1 MCWGVSMGFL
11 DIIYNMVNKSDKK
24 KAKKPEKKAPKREK
38 KQAISQESSQ
48 STATVQ
54 KIEQKIVV
62 KDLSDTQALL
72 KVWGDSVK
80 NISEHPLSQAKII
93 NSQILEQLT
102 DILTSMDKK
111 LDKLTLLDE
120 VLSLLK
126 GTKTQIIELGGNTE
140 QIDKAITHI
149 EGITIKDEEVIR
161 ALGDKGP
168 QTADSLARLMGI
180 SRSTASSRLNRL
192 NAMNLIRKKTDGK
205 FIYFSVEQKLEK
217 K

>member
-1 MCWGVSMGFL
+1 MCWGVCMGFL
-11 DIIYNMVNKSDKK
+11 DIIYNMVNKSGSKNKKKTDKK
-24 KAKKPEKKAPKREK
+24 PIKREK
-38 KQAISQESSQ
+38 KKAVIEDSSQ

-54 KIEQKIVV
+54 RIEQKIVV

-93 NSQILEQLT
+93 NSQILEQLS
-102 DILTSMDKK
+102 DIMESMNKK
-111 LDKLTLLDE
+111 LDKLALLDE
-120 VLSLLK
+120 ILGLLK
-126 GTKTQIIELGGNTE
+126 GTRTQIIDLGGSTE

-149 EGITIKDEEVIR
+149 EGITIKDEEVLR

-205 FIYFSVEQKLEK
+205 FIYFSVEQKESK

>member
-1 MCWGVSMGFL
+1 MGFL

-24 KAKKPEKKAPKREK
+24 KKKKSDKKPSKKTKIKE
-38 KQAISQESSQ
+38 IVEESSPA
-48 STATVQ
+48 TATVQ

-93 NSQILEQLT
+93 NSQILEQLS
-102 DILTSMDKK
+102 DIMESMNKK
-111 LDKLTLLDE
+111 LDKLALLDE
-120 VLSLLK
+120 ILGLLK
-126 GTKTQIIELGGNTE
+126 GTRSQIIDLGGSTE

-149 EGITIKDEEVIR
+149 EGITIKDEEVLR
-161 ALGDKGP
+161 ALGNKGP

-205 FIYFSVEQKLEK
+205 FIYFSVEQKQ
-217 K
+217 

>member
-1 MCWGVSMGFL
+1 MGFL

-24 KAKKPEKKAPKREK
+24 KKQKAEKKTPKKEK
-38 KQAISQESSQ
+38 KQQTAQESGQ
-48 STATVQ
+48 ATATVQ

-93 NSQILEQLT
+93 NSQILEQLS
-102 DILTSMDKK
+102 DIMESMNKK
-111 LDKLTLLDE
+111 LDKLVLLDE
-120 VLSLLK
+120 ILGLLK
-126 GTKTQIIELGGNTE
+126 GTRSQIIDLGGNTE
-140 QIDKAITHI
+140 QIDKAITHV
-149 EGITIKDEEVIR
+149 EGLTLKDEEVIR
-161 ALGDKGP
+161 ALGNKGP

-192 NAMNLIRKKTDGK
+192 NSMNLIRKKTDGK
-205 FIYFSVEQKLEK
+205 FIYFSVEQKQ
-217 K
+217 

>member
-1 MCWGVSMGFL
+1 MGFL

-24 KAKKPEKKAPKREK
+24 KKKKSDKKPSKKTKIKGIVE
-38 KQAISQESSQ
+38 ESSPA
-48 STATVQ
+48 TATVQ

-72 KVWGDSVK
+72 KVWGESVK

-93 NSQILEQLT
+93 NSQILEQIS
-102 DILTSMDKK
+102 DILASMDKK
-111 LDKLTLLDE
+111 LDKIALLDE
-120 VLSLLK
+120 ILQLLK
-126 GTKTQIIELGGNTE
+126 GTRTQIIDLGGSTE
-140 QIDKAITHI
+140 KIDAAITHV

-168 QTADSLARLMGI
+168 QTADTLARLMGI

-205 FIYFSVEQKLEK
+205 FIYFSVEQKQEK

>member
-1 MCWGVSMGFL
+1 MGFL

-24 KAKKPEKKAPKREK
+24 KAKKPEKKPVKREK
-38 KQAISQESSQ
+38 KQAVMQESSS

-93 NSQILEQLT
+93 NSQILEQIS
-102 DILTSMDKK
+102 DILMSMDKK

-140 QIDKAITHI
+140 QIDQAITHV
-149 EGITIKDEEVIR
+149 EGITLKDEEVIR
-161 ALGDKGP
+161 ALGNKGP

-192 NAMNLIRKKTDGK
+192 NSMNLIRKKTDGK
-205 FIYFSVEQKLEK
+205 FIYFSVEEK
-217 K
+217 

>member
-1 MCWGVSMGFL
+1 MCWGASMGFL

-24 KAKKPEKKAPKREK
+24 KKKKSDKKPSKKTKIKE
-38 KQAISQESSQ
+38 IVEESSPA
-48 STATVQ
+48 TATVQ

-93 NSQILEQLT
+93 NSQILEQLS
-102 DILTSMDKK
+102 DIMESMNKK
-111 LDKLTLLDE
+111 LDKLALLDE
-120 VLSLLK
+120 ILGLLK
-126 GTKTQIIELGGNTE
+126 GTRSQIIDLGGSTE

-149 EGITIKDEEVIR
+149 EGITIKDEEVLR
-161 ALGDKGP
+161 ALGNKGP

-205 FIYFSVEQKLEK
+205 FIYFSVEQKQ
-217 K
+217 